1 MAVADFLQDIG
12 SGLAT
17 GAKAV
22 GSVLPALGL
31 RTAQVVSGEAPQ
43 IDADKR
49 HSAEQARELKANDL
63 EAQLEMGRKYGTLTP
78 DQQKQYVDQ
87 ITSLYSG
94 PENMDGLLKRLHRA
108 VHPTGA
114 TYQLPDATPKGGTQ
128 AADDRSKVGSLI
140 GTDDAKKQQALQSI
154 QWFKQNMLPQF
165 PPDQQA
171 AKLNAYIDHINGIT
185 QGTEKPPKGL
195 KAMEQGGVFFGIEDQ
210 DTGKQYLKSQLEPG
224 GDAPPEAKQMYQ
236 AVQKAAKDKQDAADR
251 KEKDAEERQTRAFA
265 HAAQMVGLQ
274 MQKQIELGNIREA
287 QATFKDAE
295 KSYRSAAELSMDMQ
309 RNAAAAKKGDQQA
322 QIAILTDHAGG
333 TTKLAGGRLT
343 KPIMD
348 ELTSSLPFLEGVKK
362 KWQTGPDGVQYL
374 TGVTLSP
381 EQVDRMLTV
390 AQNRVSVMKDSLDGI
405 KADHPEAFPQDTHAK
420 KVGDMLPKTGA
431 QQASGQKPIVQH
443 SASTGLYRYS
453 TDGGQTWQPGQ
464 PPK

>member
-1 MAVADFLQDIG
+1 MAVADFLKDIG
-12 SGLAT
+12 SGIAT

-43 IDADKR
+43 IDADSR

-63 EAQLEMGRKYGTLTP
+63 ESQLEMGRKYGTLTP

-87 ITSLYSG
+87 ITGLYSG

-108 VHPTGA
+108 VHPAGA
-114 TYQLPDATPKGGTQ
+114 TYSLPDATPQGGTQ

-154 QWFKQNMLPQF
+154 DWFKKNMLPQF

-171 AKLNAYIDHINGIT
+171 KKLNDYIDHINGIT
-185 QGTEKPPKGL
+185 QGTEKPPKGFQPMD
-195 KAMEQGGVFFGIEDQ
+195 KNGVFYGIEDQ
-210 DTGKQYLKSQLEPG
+210 DTGKQYLTDQLGPL
-224 GDAPPEAKQMYQ
+224 GDAPPEAKKMYAEFQKQQ
-236 AVQKAAKDKQDAADR
+236 ADKQKKEDD
-251 KEKDAEERQTRAFA
+251 KEKAAEERQNRSFA

-274 MQKQIELGNIREA
+274 MEKQIELGNIREA
-287 QATFKDAE
+287 QSTFKDAE

-309 RNAAAAKKGDQQA
+309 KNAAAAKKGDQQA

-348 ELTSSLPFLEGVKK
+348 ELTSSLPFLEGVQK
-362 KWQTGPDGVQYL
+362 KWQVGPDGIQYL

-381 EQVDRMLTV
+381 QQVDRMLTV

-420 KVGDMLPKTGA
+420 KVGSALPKTGA
-431 QQASGQKPIVQH
+431 KPV
-443 SASTGLYRYS
+443 ADDPVTKFL
-453 TDGGQTWQPGQ
+453 
-464 PPK
+464 KNF